1 MPGLLFLILAL
12 LCASASAVEVQ
23 ALHANRTPSG
33 SRLVFDVSGPLQYTL
48 QRLDNP
54 QRVVVDFKGA
64 KARRLL
70 SLESQSSGIK
80 HIRQFMQTDVG
91 LRVVMELTQASRVD
105 AQLLPPSHGAG
116 HRLALVL
123 TNDAPPTR
131 AATATPAS
139 RPALAVRPASAS
151 STPKV
156 APAPATAVTPARPA
170 DKPMASAL
178 ASSPAAAPVTNTK
191 VASVA
196 SPPAARARVQRELVV
211 AVDAGHGGQDVGA
224 IGPSGT
230 YEKDIVLAVAR
241 ELVRLIDRQPGMRA
255 VMTRDG
261 DYFLPLRT
269 RMDRARAKRADLFV
283 SVHADAVHDRR
294 VQGSSVYVLS
304 QSGASSE
311 AAKWLAANENAADL
325 VGGVSLDDKDRMLKS
340 VLLDLSQAASLDA
353 STDLANAVLRGLRGI
368 GRVHHAR
375 VQHAG
380 FMVLKSPD
388 IPSILV
394 ETAFISNPVEEK
406 RLRSEAYRQKVARA
420 IFNGVVSFNASRARS
435 APRAVERVMA
445 DAGST
450 DRRRHRVSP
459 GETLSVIA
467 ARYDVSI
474 NTLKQANDMDSEMV
488 RAGSLLRIP

>member
-1 MPGLLFLILAL
+1 MPGLIFLILAL
-12 LCASASAVEVQ
+12 SCAAASAAEVHAV
-23 ALHANRTPSG
+23 HANRIAGG
-33 SRLVFDVSGPLQYTL
+33 SRLVFDVSGPLQYSVY
-48 QRLDNP
+48 RLDNP

-70 SLESQSSGIK
+70 RLESHSSGIK
-80 HIRQFMQTDVG
+80 HIRQFMHSDVG
-91 LRVVMELTQASRVD
+91 LRVVMELVRPSRVD
-105 AQLLPPSHGAG
+105 ARLLPPTKGAG
-116 HRLALVL
+116 HRVALQLITETPPVR
-123 TNDAPPTR
+123 TAMAAPP
-131 AATATPAS
+131 
-139 RPALAVRPASAS
+139 VRPASAAAS
-151 STPKV
+151 KAEPKLADQAPV
-156 APAPATAVTPARPA
+156 PPSPASAKVQLQTQAPTPAPQAKAVQVEYA
-170 DKPMASAL
+170 
-178 ASSPAAAPVTNTK
+178 
-191 VASVA
+191 
-196 SPPAARARVQRELVV
+196 PAARAQRELVV
-211 AVDAGHGGQDVGA
+211 AIDAGHGGQDVGA
-224 IGPSGT
+224 VGPSGS

-241 ELVRLIDRQPGMRA
+241 ELKRLIDRQPGMRA

-325 VGGVSLDDKDRMLKS
+325 VGGVSLDDKDHMLKS

-353 STDLANAVLRGLRGI
+353 STDLANSVLRGLRGI
-368 GRVHHAR
+368 GRVHQPR

-406 RLRSEAYRQKVARA
+406 RLRSEAYRHKLARA
-420 IFNGVVSFNASRARS
+420 IFNGVVSFNTSRSRS

-445 DAGST
+445 DAGSAADT
-450 DRRRHRVSP
+450 RRHRVSP
-459 GETLSVIA
+459 GETLSAIA
-467 ARYDVSI
+467 DRYDVSI
-474 NTLKQANDMDSEMV
+474 NTLKQANEMDSEMV

>member
-1 MPGLLFLILAL
+1 MPGLIFLILAVF
-12 LCASASAVEVQ
+12 CTGASAAEVHAV
-23 ALHANRTPSG
+23 HANPIAGG
-33 SRLVFDVSGPLQYTL
+33 SRLVFDVSGPLQYSVY
-48 QRLDNP
+48 RMDHP

-70 SLESQSSGIK
+70 RLESQSSGIK
-80 HIRQFMQTDVG
+80 HIRQFMQSDVG
-91 LRVVMELTQASRVD
+91 LRVVMELVRPSRVD
-105 AQLLPPSHGAG
+105 ARLLLPANGVG
-116 HRLALVL
+116 HRVALQLISETPPARAPVSKNAEAKFADRVPGPVAPTATSTKVQL
-123 TNDAPPTR
+123 QAAPP
-131 AATATPAS
+131 AAQ
-139 RPALAVRPASAS
+139 
-151 STPKV
+151 
-156 APAPATAVTPARPA
+156 ATAV
-170 DKPMASAL
+170 
-178 ASSPAAAPVTNTK
+178 K
-191 VASVA
+191 VDYV
-196 SPPAARARVQRELVV
+196 PAARAQRELVV

-224 IGPSGT
+224 VGPSGS

-340 VLLDLSQAASLDA
+340 VLLDLSQTASLDA
-353 STDLANAVLRGLRGI
+353 STDLANSVLRGLRGV
-368 GRVHHAR
+368 GRVHHTR

-406 RLRSEAYRQKVARA
+406 RLRSEAYRHKLARA
-420 IFNGVVSFNASRARS
+420 IFNGVVSFNGSRSRT
-435 APRAVERVMA
+435 APREVERVMA
-445 DAGST
+445 DAGSADT
-450 DRRRHRVSP
+450 RRHRVSP
-459 GETLSVIA
+459 GETLSAIA
-467 ARYDVSI
+467 DRYDVSI
-474 NTLKQANDMDSEMV
+474 NTLKLANEMDSEMV

>member
-1 MPGLLFLILAL
+1 MPGLIFLILAVF
-12 LCASASAVEVQ
+12 CSGASAAEVHAV
-23 ALHANRTPSG
+23 HANPIAGG
-33 SRLVFDVSGPLQYTL
+33 SRLVFDVSGPLQYSVY
-48 QRLDNP
+48 RMDHP

-70 SLESQSSGIK
+70 RLESQRSGIK
-80 HIRQFMQTDVG
+80 HIRQFMQNDVG
-91 LRVVMELTQASRVD
+91 LRVVMELVRPSRVD
-105 AQLLPPSHGAG
+105 ARLLLPANGAG
-116 HRLALVL
+116 HRVALQL
-123 TNDAPPTR
+123 ISETPP
-131 AATATPAS
+131 
-139 RPALAVRPASAS
+139 VRPASAAVS
-151 STPKV
+151 KSGEAKFAHRVPVPV
-156 APAPATAVTPARPA
+156 APTATSTKVQLQAAPPAAQATAV
-170 DKPMASAL
+170 
-178 ASSPAAAPVTNTK
+178 K
-191 VASVA
+191 VDYV
-196 SPPAARARVQRELVV
+196 PAARAQRELVV

-224 IGPSGT
+224 VGPSGS

-325 VGGVSLDDKDRMLKS
+325 VGGVSLDDKDHMLKS

-353 STDLANAVLRGLRGI
+353 STDLANSVLRGLRGV
-368 GRVHHAR
+368 GRVHHTR

-406 RLRSEAYRQKVARA
+406 RLRSEAYRHKLARA
-420 IFNGVVSFNASRARS
+420 IFNGVVSFNASRSRT
-435 APRAVERVMA
+435 APREVERVMA
-445 DAGST
+445 DAGSADT
-450 DRRRHRVSP
+450 RRHRVSP
-459 GETLSVIA
+459 GETLSAIA
-467 ARYDVSI
+467 DRYDVSI
-474 NTLKQANDMDSEMV
+474 NTLKLANEMDSEMV

>member
-1 MPGLLFLILAL
+1 MPGLIFLILAVF
-12 LCASASAVEVQ
+12 CSGASAAEVHAV
-23 ALHANRTPSG
+23 HANPIAGG
-33 SRLVFDVSGPLQYTL
+33 SRLVFDVSGPLQYSVY
-48 QRLDNP
+48 RMDHP

-70 SLESQSSGIK
+70 RLESQRSGIK
-80 HIRQFMQTDVG
+80 HIRQFMQNDVG
-91 LRVVMELTQASRVD
+91 LRVVMELVRPSRVD
-105 AQLLPPSHGAG
+105 ARLLLPANGAG
-116 HRLALVL
+116 HRVALQL
-123 TNDAPPTR
+123 ISETPPARTATLAPP
-131 AATATPAS
+131 
-139 RPALAVRPASAS
+139 VRPASAALS
-151 STPKV
+151 KSAEAEFADRVPVPV
-156 APAPATAVTPARPA
+156 APTATSTKVQLQAAPPAAQATAVKI
-170 DKPMASAL
+170 DY
-178 ASSPAAAPVTNTK
+178 V
-191 VASVA
+191 
-196 SPPAARARVQRELVV
+196 PAARTQRELVV

-224 IGPSGT
+224 VGPSGS

-340 VLLDLSQAASLDA
+340 VLLDLSQTASLDA
-353 STDLANAVLRGLRGI
+353 STDLANSVLRGLRGV
-368 GRVHHAR
+368 GRVHHTR

-406 RLRSEAYRQKVARA
+406 RLRSEAYRHKLARA
-420 IFNGVVSFNASRARS
+420 IFNGVVSFNASRSRT
-435 APRAVERVMA
+435 APREVERVMA
-445 DAGST
+445 DAGSADT
-450 DRRRHRVSP
+450 RRHRVSP
-459 GETLSVIA
+459 GETLSAIA
-467 ARYDVSI
+467 DRYDVSI
-474 NTLKQANDMDSEMV
+474 NTLKLANEMDSEMV

>member
-1 MPGLLFLILAL
+1 MPGLIFLILML
-12 LCASASAVEVQ
+12 VGGGVCATEVFG
-23 ALHANRTPSG
+23 LHANRTPAG
-33 SRLVFDVSGPLQYTL
+33 SRLVFDASGPLQYTL
-48 QRLDNP
+48 SRLDNP
-54 QRVVVDFKGA
+54 PRVVVDFKGA

-70 SLESQSSGIK
+70 SVDATSSGIK
-80 HIRQFMQTDVG
+80 NIRQFMQRDVG
-91 LRVVMELTQASRVD
+91 LRVVMELATASRVE
-105 AQLLPPSHGAG
+105 ARLLPPANGAG
-116 HRLALVL
+116 QRLALEL
-123 TNDAPPTR
+123 RTD
-131 AATATPAS
+131 TPAARIAAAPS
-139 RPALAVRPASAS
+139 RPTLAVRPATAPAAPATLSKTTLSKPAAPLASAPK
-151 STPKV
+151 ST
-156 APAPATAVTPARPA
+156 PAPA
-170 DKPMASAL
+170 KPV
-178 ASSPAAAPVTNTK
+178 AAATEVTRG
-191 VASVA
+191 
-196 SPPAARARVQRELVV
+196 ARAQRELVV

-241 ELVRLIDRQPGMRA
+241 EVARLINRQPGMRA
-255 VMTRDG
+255 VLTRDG

-269 RMDRARAKRADLFV
+269 RMDRARAKRADLFI

-304 QSGASSE
+304 QRGASSE
-311 AAKWLAANENAADL
+311 AAKWLAASENAADL

-353 STDLANAVLRGLRGI
+353 STDLANSVLRGLRGI
-368 GRVHHAR
+368 GRVHQRR

-406 RLRSEAYRQKVARA
+406 RLRSESYRQKVARA
-420 IFNGVVSFNASRARS
+420 IFNGVVSFNAGRSRS

-445 DAGST
+445 DAGNT

-467 ARYDVSI
+467 DRYDVSI

>member
-1 MPGLLFLILAL
+1 MPGLIFLILAL
-12 LCASASAVEVQ
+12 FCAAASAAEVHAV
-23 ALHANRTPSG
+23 HANRIAGG
-33 SRLVFDVSGPLQYTL
+33 SRLVFDVSGPLQYAVY
-48 QRLDNP
+48 RMDKP
-54 QRVVVDFKGA
+54 PRVVVDFKGA
-64 KARRLL
+64 TARRLL
-70 SLESQSSGIK
+70 SLQSQSSGIK
-80 HIRQFMQTDVG
+80 HIRQFMQSDVG
-91 LRVVMELTQASRVD
+91 LRVVMELVRPSRVE
-105 AQLLPPSHGAG
+105 ARLLPPANGAG
-116 HRLALVL
+116 HRVALQL
-123 TNDAPPTR
+123 ITETPPARTAMAAPQ
-131 AATATPAS
+131 
-139 RPALAVRPASAS
+139 VRPAS
-151 STPKV
+151 V
-156 APAPATAVTPARPA
+156 AATKGEPR
-170 DKPMASAL
+170 L
-178 ASSPAAAPVTNTK
+178 ANRLPVPPTVTNTK
-191 VASVA
+191 VQIQASTPPPPPAAQAKTVKVDYV
-196 SPPAARARVQRELVV
+196 PAARAPRELVV
-211 AVDAGHGGQDVGA
+211 AIDAGHGGQDVGA
-224 IGPSGT
+224 VGPSGS

-241 ELVRLIDRQPGMRA
+241 ELARLIDRQRGMRA

-325 VGGVSLDDKDRMLKS
+325 VGGVSLDDKDHMLKS

-353 STDLANAVLRGLRGI
+353 STDLANSVLRGLRGI
-368 GRVHHAR
+368 GRVHQTR

-406 RLRSEAYRQKVARA
+406 RLRSEAYRHKLATA
-420 IFNGVVSFNASRARS
+420 IFNGVVSFNTSRSRS

-445 DAGST
+445 DAGSAADT
-450 DRRRHRVSP
+450 RRHRVSP
-459 GETLSVIA
+459 GETLSAIA
-467 ARYDVSI
+467 NRYDVNV
-474 NTLKQANDMDSEMV
+474 NTLKQANEMDSEMV